1 MHNAYRKE
9 EDKTVRED
17 NGFHYVNYIRNHF
30 ALYCNIIEYKNIHIH
45 LVLYNYPLSVVGSCS
60 LLKLKGISGYKIF
73 IGGKMY

>member
-1 MHNAYRKE
+1 MFK
-9 EDKTVRED
+9 VVSREFKGVYG
-17 NGFHYVNYIRNHF
+17 GFKGV

-45 LVLYNYPLSVVGSCS
+45 LVLYKYPLSVVGSCS